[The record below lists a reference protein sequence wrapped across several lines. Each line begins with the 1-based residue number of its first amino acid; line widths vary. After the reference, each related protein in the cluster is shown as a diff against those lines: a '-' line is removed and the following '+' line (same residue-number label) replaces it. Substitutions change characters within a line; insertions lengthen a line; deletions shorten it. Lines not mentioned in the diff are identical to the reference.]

1 MTSIPPETMAAIPPH
16 GVTLDVSYSV
26 KELFEKVD
34 RKLDRISD
42 QLEGKADRAQV
53 EELERKITS
62 LEQFKWKLIGIGI
75 GAGAAGASGVVG
87 VLKAVGG
94 L

>member
-1 MTSIPPETMAAIPPH
+1 MTAIPPQVSAIPPP

-42 QLEGKADRAQV
+42 QLEGKADRSQV
-53 EELERKITS
+53 DDLERKITA
-62 LEQFKWKLIGIGI
+62 LEQFRWKLVGIGL
-75 GAGAAGASGVVG
+75 GAGMTGASGVVAI
-87 VLKAVGG
+87 LKALGG